1 MTRHAVVRAV
11 LCSFLASV
19 AIPPGAA
26 RAEDAQAEGRS
37 HFRRGVD
44 FFKEGD
50 YRAALIEFKRAYELA
65 PNYKVLYNLGQ
76 TSLELQDYASALRS
90 FERYLADG
98 GKEIAA
104 ARRTQIEGEID
115 RLRKRVARVE
125 VTTNVTDAEVFV
137 DEVSVGRTPLA
148 APIMVS
154 AGRRKFSASK
164 SGVTTAR
171 TVDVAG
177 GDTITVSLEI
187 IEPTSALPVP
197 APAQRPADTARPTAK
212 IGDSNRPPV
221 TLTLPVPPP
230 EPPPSNTGLYIG
242 ITATGVLAA
251 ATVATG
257 IFAISAK
264 KDFDNTVG
272 RFGVDAQ
279 AVSDARSKTRT
290 LAVVTDILG
299 GATIV
304 AGGITVVLAAG
315 GGGSSKERARALQLD
330 VTPTG
335 LLASGRF

>member
-1 MTRHAVVRAV
+1 MIRHA
-11 LCSFLASV
+11 L
-19 AIPPGAA
+19 A
-26 RAEDAQAEGRS
+26 RALVCSLVASLAVPAGVARAQDPQAEGRG

-90 FERYLADG
+90 FEKYLADG

-104 ARRTQIEGEID
+104 ARRTQIEGEIE
-115 RLRKRVARVE
+115 RLKKRVARVE

-137 DEVSVGRTPLA
+137 DEVSVGKTPLA
-148 APIMVS
+148 APLMVS
-154 AGRRKFSASK
+154 AGRRKFSAAK

-177 GDTITVSLEI
+177 GDTLTVSLEI
-187 IEPTSALPVP
+187 VEPTAVVPMP
-197 APAQRPADTARPTAK
+197 APAQRPADTARPAARLPDT
-212 IGDSNRPPV
+212 NRPPV
-221 TLTLPVPPP
+221 TITLPVAPP
-230 EPPPSNTGLYIG
+230 EPPPSNTALYVG

-251 ATVATG
+251 GTVATG
-257 IFAISAK
+257 IFALSAK

-272 RFGVDAQ
+272 RYGVDPQ
-279 AVSDARSKTRT
+279 SVSDARSKTKT
-290 LAVVTDILG
+290 LALVTDILG
-299 GATIV
+299 GATIL
-304 AGGITVVLAAG
+304 AGGVTIILAAG
-315 GGGSSKERARALQLD
+315 GSSSKERGRALQLD
-330 VTPTG
+330 VTPSG